1 MSGGSLLNYLR
12 EKPDRVTLRDQSHWC
27 FDIISGLNFLTTHG
41 VIHRDIAARNILLNH
56 KHIAKIGDFG
66 MAKVLED
73 EDEYYRYSFLQ
84 LLISKAILE

>member
-12 EKPDRVTLRDQSHWC
+12 ESPDRVTLRDQIHWC

-73 EDEYYRYSFLQ
+73 DEEYYR
-84 LLISKAILE
+84 